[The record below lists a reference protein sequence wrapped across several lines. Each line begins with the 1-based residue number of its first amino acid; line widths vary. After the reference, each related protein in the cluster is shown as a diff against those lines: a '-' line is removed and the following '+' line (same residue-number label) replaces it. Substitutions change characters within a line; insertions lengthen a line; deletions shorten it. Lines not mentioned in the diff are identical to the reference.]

1 MIHLLKHVD
10 QLDATTHS
18 ILNPPDEWLRDMER
32 IIGDIRDHLHG
43 KTLVDEGLTEQDPA
57 GGPHPPTP
65 PVDEPTGTTP
75 TDTSPTPAPTPTATE
90 PQPATTPQP

>member
-65 PVDEPTGTTP
+65 PVDEPTGTTQPDSTDPAVP
-75 TDTSPTPAPTPTATE
+75 TQVSVPAPDPTQ
-90 PQPATTPQP
+90 PQA